1 VHGTLDSTTMAMG
14 VAARDVYE
22 VPSSDDSINTAIVKF
37 HSLRENIVVGGG
49 QV

>member
-14 VAARDVYE
+14 VAARDAYE
-22 VPSSDDSINTAIVKF
+22 VPSSDDSISAAIVKL